1 MRQHGIT
8 LRNQIPLYLG
18 YAGDLSVLDESLS
31 KMTEL
36 LQVLQVQ
43 SDSIGLKIIVKKIS
57 H

>member
-1 MRQHGIT
+1 MGDLGIKRREKT
-8 LRNQIPLYLG
+8 FLDLDC
-18 YAGDLSVLDESLS
+18 AGDLSVLDESLS

-36 LQVLQVQ
+36 LQLLQVQ